1 MTIQMFPVVS
11 SNLKAVGYNPTNKVL
26 RIIFHGGAY
35 DYFEVSASV
44 YEELM
49 NADSKGQHHHRYI
62 RDFYRY
68 RRIG

>member
-1 MTIQMFPVVS
+1 MTR
-11 SNLKAVGYNPTNKVL
+11 VL

-35 DYFEVSASV
+35 DYFEVPASV

-49 NADSKGQHHHRYI
+49 NTDSKGHYHHRYI
-62 RDFYRY
+62 NDFYRY